1 MKKTTLFFSVII
13 FGNLLSLQAQN
24 TFSFEADE
32 GYSLGEV
39 HGQQGWEAENTFTS
53 LFVISDVHSSDG
65 DYALKGQVDAAVNV
79 GGNELPGIT
88 NSTLAIGSGNLSVS
102 MDLYLETPNQT
113 GAMDLFAS
121 AIDDSSASP
130 RLAFVNG
137 FIVVV
142 DIDPQNPTDYD
153 FDQVGFFEYNTWL
166 SYRAEY
172 DFTAGQVAYYVND
185 ELLYTGAINNLSQF
199 NKLCFFFL
207 NQGDFYVDN
216 VSLQE
221 TGLSIENINTQD
233 FTYHLSNSNGVLTL
247 SSNNRQI
254 TSVEIFNI
262 LGQEVNHSRGNNSK
276 QVLVDMASYKEGVYI
291 VRTSFASG
299 EQSSFK
305 ILKD

>member
-1 MKKTTLFFSVII
+1 MKKTTLIFTAII
-13 FGNLLSLQAQN
+13 FWSILSLQAQN
-24 TFSFEADE
+24 TLSFESSE
-32 GYSLGEV
+32 GYNLGEV
-39 HGQQGWEAENTFTS
+39 HGQQGWEAENAFTS
-53 LFVISDVHSSDG
+53 LFVISDERSSDG
-65 DYALKGQVDAAVNV
+65 VYALRGQVDAAVSV
-79 GGNELPGIT
+79 GGNELPGII
-88 NSTLAIGSGNLSVS
+88 NNTLAIGSGNLSIS
-102 MDLYLETPNQT
+102 LDLYLETPNQT

-137 FIVVV
+137 FIVVI

-153 FDQVGFFEYNTWL
+153 FDQVGLFQYNTWL

-216 VSLQE
+216 VSLE
-221 TGLSIENINTQD
+221 KSSLSIENINTQD
-233 FTYHLSNSNGVLTL
+233 FTYHLSNSNAVLTL

-262 LGQEVNHSRGNNSK
+262 LGQEVKHSRGNNSK

>member
-1 MKKTTLFFSVII
+1 MKKTTLLFSTII
-13 FGNLLSLQAQN
+13 LGSLFSLQAQN
-24 TFSFEADE
+24 TLSFEADE
-32 GYSLGEV
+32 GYNLGKLD
-39 HGQQGWEAENTFTS
+39 GQQGWKAEDAFTS
-53 LFVISDVHSSDG
+53 LFVISDERSSDG
-65 DYALKGQVDAAVNV
+65 VYALKGEVDEAVSV
-79 GGNELPGIT
+79 GENELPGIV
-88 NSTLAIGSGNLSVS
+88 NNTLDIGTGNLSVS

-153 FDQVGFFEYNTWL
+153 FDQVGLFQYNTWL

-172 DFTAGQVAYYVND
+172 DFAEEQVTYYVND
-185 ELLYTGAINNLSQF
+185 ELLYTGILDNLSQF

-207 NQGDFYVDN
+207 NQGNFYVDN
-216 VSLQE
+216 VNLEESNLSLE
-221 TGLSIENINTQD
+221 KHSKKD
-233 FTYHLSNSNGVLTL
+233 FRYYYSKNLLKL
-247 SSNNRQI
+247 SSSNANI
-254 TSVEIFNI
+254 TSMEVFNI
-262 LGQEVNHSRGNNSK
+262 LGQEVKHTKANNSK
-276 QVLVDMASYKEGVYI
+276 QVSIDMTSYKPGVYI
-291 VRTSFASG
+291 IRTSFASG